1 MRSYRWSAS
10 TFKGLELQLP
20 KRAAQE
26 WGLQLIMKR
35 RNLSSSLREGIKV
48 PALTAEP
55 WHIPRE
61 INTSGAVW
69 YLSDF
74 KAGVLKQ

>member
-1 MRSYRWSAS
+1 
-10 TFKGLELQLP
+10 LP
-20 KRAAQE
+20 ERAARE

-55 WHIPRE
+55 RHIPWE
-61 INTSGAVW
+61 INTTSGAVW